1 MQRHKLARVRWQVGQ
16 TILPEHFRAQ
26 DEALSAEARLHAELS
41 GLPQVGIASLTWSEA
56 GLAGGSLSISS
67 LTAAM
72 PGGFLVSVPGNAA
85 LPPFSLEATGR
96 AEVNVFLHL
105 LDDTRGTEGESLYA
119 DEPPNVH
126 RVLHRLQ
133 LSSEQSLD
141 RAISSLE
148 LVAFTKNIEGAWG
161 PASRRVSRRVPP
173 LLLVGPNPF
182 LNELLAALDAL
193 LEKAH
198 GQLRTLL
205 VDSYER
211 AERVASARR
220 TLLEVRRLQALRDDM
235 RNGICPHPYTFF
247 DALRRLYFEVCCYL
261 ELNPTSEL
269 PSYLHEDLGRG
280 LWGWME
286 LLERAFQ
293 PQDSRLTY
301 KPFECRDGQFVLT
314 PLPELEA
321 GPQSE
326 LYLLVR
332 SEDPSQ
338 PPSMEGVK
346 VASPA
351 RLSAV
356 RRLALRGIPFKQV
369 RQLAFPHAFGP
380 EISWYK
386 LTLDEEWQYAVRDN
400 GMAFFVTPSLQGHQV
415 FLFWRRA

>member
-56 GLAGGSLSISS
+56 LLAEGSLSISS
-67 LTAAM
+67 LTAVM
-72 PGGFLVSVPGNAA
+72 PGGFLVGMPGNAA

-96 AEVNVFLHL
+96 AEVSVFLHL
-105 LDDTRGTEGESLYA
+105 LDDTRGTEGVPLYA
-119 DEPPNVH
+119 DDPPNVQ

-133 LSSEQSLD
+133 LSSEQALD
-141 RAISSLE
+141 RALSSME
-148 LVAFTKNIEGAWG
+148 LVAFTKNIEGAWR
-161 PASRRVSRRVPP
+161 PASRRVPP

-182 LNELLAALDAL
+182 LNELLAELDSV

-205 VDSYER
+205 LDSYQRTER
-211 AERVASARR
+211 LASARR

-235 RNGICPHPYTFF
+235 RNGVCPHPYTFF
-247 DALRRLYFEVCCYL
+247 DALRRFYFEVCCYL
-261 ELNPTSEL
+261 ELDPDSEL
-269 PSYLHEDLGRG
+269 PPYLHEDLGRG

-286 LLERAFQ
+286 LLNRAFR

-314 PLPELEA
+314 PLPELEP
-321 GPQSE
+321 GTQSE

-351 RLSAV
+351 RLPAV
-356 RRLALRGIPFKQV
+356 RRLALRGIPFQHV
-369 RQLAFPHAFGP
+369 PHPAFPHAFGP

-386 LTLDEEWQYAVRDN
+386 LSLGEEWQYAVRDN